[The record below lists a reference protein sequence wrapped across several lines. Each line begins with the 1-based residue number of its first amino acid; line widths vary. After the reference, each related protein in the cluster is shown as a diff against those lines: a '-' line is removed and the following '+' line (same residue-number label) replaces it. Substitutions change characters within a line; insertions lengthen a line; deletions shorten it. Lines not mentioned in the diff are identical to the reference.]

1 MNYNDNRYSQPD
13 ITMISFNLYQ
23 QNHSTETILE
33 AAAETVE
40 WLSVSSLSLC
50 ETDRLNTGTLNIQ
63 TYD

>member
-1 MNYNDNRYSQPD
+1 
-13 ITMISFNLYQ
+13 MISFNLYQ

>member
-23 QNHSTETILE
+23 QNHSTET
-33 AAAETVE
+33 AAETVE

>member
-1 MNYNDNRYSQPD
+1 
-13 ITMISFNLYQ
+13 MISFNLYQ
-23 QNHSTETILE
+23 QNHSTET
-33 AAAETVE
+33 AAETVE